1 MAKFFGIIGFAET
14 KETAPGVWTEEIS
27 EREYYGDVLSL
38 NRKLETGEHLN
49 DDININNRISILADP
64 FAFERFSSIRYV
76 SWMGAKWK
84 VSNVEVQYPRLILSI
99 GGVYNET

>member
-1 MAKFFGIIGFAET
+1 MAKFFGTIGFTET
-14 KETAPGVWTEEIS
+14 KETAPGVWIEEIS

>member
-1 MAKFFGIIGFAET
+1 MAKFFGTIGFTET
-14 KETAPGVWTEEIS
+14 KETAPGVWIEEIS

-84 VSNVEVQYPRLILSI
+84 VSNVEVQYVTVP
-99 GGVYNET
+99 

>member
-1 MAKFFGIIGFAET
+1 MAKFFGMIGFMET
-14 KETAPGVWTEEIS
+14 KETTPGVWTEEIS

-38 NRKLETGEHLN
+38 NRKLELGEHLN
-49 DDININNRISILADP
+49 DDINVNNRISILADP
-64 FAFERFSSIRYV
+64 FAFERFSAIRYV

-99 GGVYNET
+99 GGIYNET